1 MLGRFD
7 NFPVFVHK
15 AKNFKINAS
24 LGHVQRKVIEALY
37 GLNGK
42 EISSSGIFDGIGAGF
57 KVIFEVGVADGVNFN
72 YLDDLELERCLK
84 HLKGGGGFKVLDFFL
99 VNRYYKVD
107 NEKRMKP
114 LKFDYQLIRFEFLD
128 KNLVVK
134 VYHERGPRRIQLEEL
149 IDFLAKQIL

>member
-7 NFPVFVHK
+7 NFPIFVHK
-15 AKNFKINAS
+15 TKTFKINAPS
-24 LGHVQRKVIEALY
+24 GRAQQNVIEALH

-42 EISSSGIFDGIGAGF
+42 EISSSGTFDGIDAGL

-72 YLDDLELERCLK
+72 YLDDLELKRCLN
-84 HLKGGGGFKVLDFFL
+84 HLKGGGDFKVLDFFF

-107 NEKRMKP
+107 NKRRMKP
-114 LKFDYQLIRFEFLD
+114 LKFDYQLIRFEFSN
-128 KNLVVK
+128 KNLIIK